1 MQYEKN
7 QRAQFVLHDKHS
19 KKRHTIKLQGSI
31 GGAIESSDDLPSC
44 RLRRHDKTKGREFLK
59 IMIHFPAYA
68 VKEVFLFEG
77 TDQNFGKQLDSHS
90 NSTFMSNT
98 LPTKFGFSLD
108 IHKKY

>member
-19 KKRHTIKLQGSI
+19 KKRHTIKLQGSN
-31 GGAIESSDDLPSC
+31 GGAMERSDGLPSC

-59 IMIHFPAYA
+59 IRIQFPAYA

-77 TDQNFGKQLDSHS
+77 TDQNFGTARF
-90 NSTFMSNT
+90 TF
-98 LPTKFGFSLD
+98 KFNLHVQYTTHQVRFQFG
-108 IHKKY
+108 HA